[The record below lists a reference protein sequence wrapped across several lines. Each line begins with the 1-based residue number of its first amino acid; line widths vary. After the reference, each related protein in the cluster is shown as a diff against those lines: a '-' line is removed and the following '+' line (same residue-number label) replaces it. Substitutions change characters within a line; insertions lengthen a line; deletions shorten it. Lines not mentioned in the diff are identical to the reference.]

1 MIQPLLFLFRRMI
14 FSFLVVFASHM
25 TFLQIQYLLLFQ
37 VTILIYLGW
46 FRPMDSR
53 LANNMEIINE
63 VMILLQTYPLLLYT
77 DFVTS
82 ATT

>member
-1 MIQPLLFLFRRMI
+1 VIQPLLFLFRRMI

-37 VTILIYLGW
+37 VAILIYLGW
-46 FRPMDSR
+46 FRPMDSE